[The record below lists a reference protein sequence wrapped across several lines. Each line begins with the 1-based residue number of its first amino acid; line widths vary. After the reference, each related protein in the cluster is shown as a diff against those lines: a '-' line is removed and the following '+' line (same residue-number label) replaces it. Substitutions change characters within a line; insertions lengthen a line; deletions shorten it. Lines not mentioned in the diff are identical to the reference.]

1 MRNIG
6 RNTEHA
12 STASR
17 RDAILVKK
25 NYTLYRETE
34 IISDNTKTGPN
45 GEDAGEMVINVGPQH
60 PATHGV
66 LHLVITLQG
75 ETIKKMEPH
84 LGYIHRSIEK
94 MCESLSYRQF
104 IYVTS
109 RMDYLSAHINNH
121 ACAMCV
127 EKGLQI
133 EIPPRAQVIRVL
145 MGELTRVASH
155 ELWWGA
161 LAMDVGAFTPFFYAF
176 RERETINDIMEETCG
191 ARLTMNYMVP
201 GGVMY
206 DLHPNFQQRVK
217 DFIKLFK
224 SKIDEYDDLVTGNII
239 FQNRTKG
246 IGVISK
252 EDAISFGCTGPVGRG
267 SGVHCD
273 IRKLYPYEVYDK
285 VQFEEIIETAGDS
298 FARYLVRIK
307 EMRQS
312 IHIIEQLIDNIPEG
326 DFQAKTKAVLKLPK
340 GEFYSRVETARGE
353 LGVYIVSEGGTTPYR
368 IKFRSPGF
376 SNLSALEHMVRG
388 SKIGDLMATMGTLD
402 LVIPDIDR

>member
-1 MRNIG
+1 M
-6 RNTEHA
+6 
-12 STASR
+12 
-17 RDAILVKK
+17 
-25 NYTLYRETE
+25 YRQTT
-34 IISDNTKTGPN
+34 IINDPSLNSPSGDG
-45 GEDAGEMVINVGPQH
+45 GDDMIINVGPQH

-66 LHLVITLQG
+66 LHLVITLNG
-75 ETIKKMEPH
+75 ETIKKVEPH

-127 EKGLQI
+127 EKGLQV
-133 EIPPRAQVIRVL
+133 EIPARAQVIRVL
-145 MGELTRVASH
+145 MDELTRIASH

-161 LAMDVGAFTPFFYAF
+161 MAMDLGAFTPFFHAF

-201 GGVMY
+201 GGVMQ
-206 DLHPNFQQRVK
+206 DIHPNFQKRVK
-217 DFIKLFK
+217 DFLQLYKK
-224 SKIDEYDDLVTGNII
+224 KIHEYDELVTGNII
-239 FQNRTKG
+239 FQNRMKG
-246 IGVISK
+246 VGMLSA
-252 EDAISFGCTGPVGRG
+252 EDAISYGCTGPVARG
-267 SGVHCD
+267 SGVNCD
-273 IRKLYPYEVYDK
+273 VRKVYPYEIYDK
-285 VQFEEIIETAGDS
+285 LEFDEVLETGCDS
-298 FARYLVRIK
+298 FARYLIRIK
-307 EMRQS
+307 EMNQS
-312 IHIIEQLIDNIPEG
+312 IRIVEQLIDNIPEG

-340 GEFYSRVETARGE
+340 GEFYTKVETARGE

-376 SNLSALEHMVRG
+376 SNLSVLDKIARG
-388 SKIGDLMATMGTLD
+388 GKIGDLIAMMGTLD

>member
-1 MRNIG
+1 
-6 RNTEHA
+6 
-12 STASR
+12 
-17 RDAILVKK
+17 
-25 NYTLYRETE
+25 LYRETQ
-34 IISDNTKTGPN
+34 IINDSRKISSN
-45 GEDAGEMVINVGPQH
+45 GEDTGEGELVINVGPQH

-75 ETIKKMEPH
+75 ETIQKVEPH

-109 RMDYLSAHINNH
+109 RMDYLSSHINNH
-121 ACAMCV
+121 GCALCV

-133 EIPPRAQVIRVL
+133 EVPPRAQVIRVL
-145 MGELTRVASH
+145 MDELTRIASH

-161 LAMDVGAFTPFFYAF
+161 MAMDLGAFTPFFYAF

-206 DLHPNFQQRVK
+206 DIHPNFQKRVK
-217 DFIKLFK
+217 DFIQLFR

-246 IGVISK
+246 IGVLSK
-252 EDAISFGCTGPVGRG
+252 EDAISYGCSGPVARA

-273 IRKLYPYEVYDK
+273 IRKLYPYEVYNK
-285 VQFEEIIETAGDS
+285 VEFDEILETAGDS
-298 FARYLVRIK
+298 FARYLVRVK
-307 EMRQS
+307 ELKQS
-312 IHIIEQLIDNIPEG
+312 VRIVEQLIDNIPDG

-340 GEFYSRVETARGE
+340 GEFYSIVETARGE
-353 LGVYIVSEGGTTPYR
+353 LGVYIVSEGATTPYR

-376 SNLSALEHMVRG
+376 SNLSALDHLSRG
-388 SKIGDLMATMGTLD
+388 HKIGDLMAIMGTLD

>member
-1 MRNIG
+1 MFEEVG
-6 RNTEHA
+6 TTPE
-12 STASR
+12 
-17 RDAILVKK
+17 
-25 NYTLYRETE
+25 
-34 IISDNTKTGPN
+34 
-45 GEDAGEMVINVGPQH
+45 GEMVINVGPQH

-66 LHLVITLQG
+66 LHLVITLNG
-75 ETIKKMEPH
+75 ETIKKVDTH

-121 ACAMCV
+121 ACALCV
-127 EKGLQI
+127 EKGLQV

-145 MGELTRVASH
+145 MDELTRIASH

-161 LAMDVGAFTPFFYAF
+161 MAMDVGAFTPFFHAF
-176 RERETINDIMEETCG
+176 RERESINDIMEETCG

-201 GGVMY
+201 GGVMH
-206 DLHPNFQQRVK
+206 DIHPNFQQRVK
-217 DFIKLFK
+217 DFMQLYKRK
-224 SKIDEYDDLVTGNII
+224 VHEYDEMVTGNII
-239 FQNRTKG
+239 FQNRMKNVG
-246 IGVISK
+246 IISA
-252 EDAISFGCTGPVGRG
+252 EDAISYGCTGPVARG
-267 SGVHCD
+267 SGVSCD

-285 VQFEEIIETAGDS
+285 IEFDEVLETAGDS
-298 FARYLVRIK
+298 FGRYMVRIR
-307 EMRQS
+307 EMNQS
-312 IHIIEQLIDNIPEG
+312 IRIIEQLIDNIPEG
-326 DFQAKTKAVLKLPK
+326 DYQAKTKAVLKLPK

-376 SNLSALEHMVRG
+376 SNLSILEHMIKG
-388 SKIGDLMATMGTLD
+388 GKIGDLIAAMGTLD

>member
-1 MRNIG
+1 
-6 RNTEHA
+6 
-12 STASR
+12 
-17 RDAILVKK
+17 
-25 NYTLYRETE
+25 LYRETQ
-34 IISDNTKTGPN
+34 IIKRDTIIPAT
-45 GEDAGEMVINVGPQH
+45 GEDADAGELVINVGPQH

-75 ETIKKMEPH
+75 ETIKKIEPH

-121 ACAMCV
+121 ACALCI
-127 EKGLQI
+127 EKGLQL

-145 MGELTRVASH
+145 MDELTRIASH

-161 LAMDVGAFTPFFYAF
+161 MAMDLGAFTPFFYAF

-191 ARLTMNYMVP
+191 ARLTMNYLVP
-201 GGVMY
+201 GGVMV
-206 DLHPNFQQRVK
+206 DIHPNFQQRVK
-217 DFIKLFK
+217 DFIQLFN
-224 SKIDEYDDLVTGNII
+224 SKVDEYDDLVTGNII

-246 IGVISK
+246 VGVLSK
-252 EDAISFGCTGPVGRG
+252 EDAISFGCTGPVGRA
-267 SGVHCD
+267 SGVQCD

-285 VQFEEIIETAGDS
+285 VSFDEIIETAGDS
-298 FARYLVRIK
+298 YARYLVRMK
-307 EMRQS
+307 ELRQS
-312 IHIIEQLIDNIPEG
+312 IRIIEQLIDNIPEG

-376 SNLSALEHMVRG
+376 SNLSALGHMSVG
-388 SKIGDLMATMGTLD
+388 SKIGDLMAIMGTLD

>member
-1 MRNIG
+1 
-6 RNTEHA
+6 
-12 STASR
+12 
-17 RDAILVKK
+17 
-25 NYTLYRETE
+25 LYRETQ
-34 IISDNTKTGPN
+34 IINNANLHSIAEVDGTAVDG
-45 GEDAGEMVINVGPQH
+45 GELVINVGPQH

-66 LHLVITLQG
+66 LHLVITLEG
-75 ETIKKMEPH
+75 ETIKKIEPH

-94 MCESLSYRQF
+94 MCETLSYRQF

-121 ACAMCV
+121 GCVLCV
-127 EKGLQI
+127 EKGLQL

-145 MGELTRVASH
+145 MDELTRIASH

-161 LAMDVGAFTPFFYAF
+161 FAMDLGAFTPFFYAF

-191 ARLTMNYMVP
+191 TRLTMNYMVP

-206 DLHPNFQQRVK
+206 DLHPNFHKRVK
-217 DFIKLFK
+217 DFIQLFN

-239 FQNRTKG
+239 FQIRTKG
-246 IGVISK
+246 IGILSR
-252 EDAISFGCTGPVGRG
+252 ENAISFGCTGPVGRA
-267 SGVHCD
+267 SGLQCD

-285 VQFEEIIETAGDS
+285 LAFDEITENAGDS
-298 FARYLVRIK
+298 YARYLVRIK
-307 EMRQS
+307 ELRQS
-312 IHIIEQLIDNIPEG
+312 VRIIEQLIDNIPEG

-376 SNLSALEHMVRG
+376 SNLSALDHMSRG
-388 SKIGDLMATMGTLD
+388 CKIGDLMAIMGTLD